1 MALDQLKSVFTYR
14 FTHDNEQPHPVAA
27 SEWAAALAAQAG
39 AHLGAVMAT
48 QPVMATQH
56 HNVSN
61 VMGASLVSNV
71 VGDQNRK
78 LTAAATERAE
88 ALRAAAQ
95 AAGVDADVATLS
107 ATYPDIRA
115 ALVAKARLY
124 DVVVADAAPD
134 ASSMNR
140 ELLVDVLFHSARPT
154 IIVPPSVNTPNLD
167 HVVVGWD
174 GTAPAARAL
183 ADAMPLLRAAKSVDV
198 VNVTGEK
205 DLPEV
210 AKASA
215 LVPHLLRHGIAAQ
228 AREIRLNGGDAGQTL
243 LHHAVSTQAGLLVM
257 GAYAHSRFRQMVF
270 GGVTSALLKDCP
282 VPLLMSH

>member
-27 SEWAAALAAQAG
+27 SQWALALAAQAG
-39 AHLGAVMAT
+39 AHLGAT
-48 QPVMATQH
+48 MATQH

-61 VMGASLVSNV
+61 IMGASLVSNV

-78 LTAAATERAE
+78 LTAAATERADT
-88 ALRAAAQ
+88 LQAAAQ
-95 AAGVDADVATLS
+95 AAGVDCSVSTLS
-107 ATYPDIRA
+107 ATYPDIRST
-115 ALVAKARLY
+115 LVSCARLY
-124 DVVVADAAPD
+124 DLVVADAAPD
-134 ASSMNR
+134 ASSMQR
-140 ELLVDVLFHSARPT
+140 ELLVDMIFHSARPT
-154 IIVPPSVNTPNLD
+154 IVIPTSATTPNLN

-198 VNVTGEK
+198 VNVMGDK
-205 DLPEV
+205 DLPET
-210 AKASA
+210 ARAAS
-215 LVPHLLRHGIAAQ
+215 LVKHLLRHGIAAQ
-228 AREIRLNGGDAGQTL
+228 AREIALNGGDAGQTL

-282 VPLLMSH
+282 IPLLMSH

>member
-27 SEWAAALAAQAG
+27 SEWAAALASQAG
-39 AHLGAVMAT
+39 AHLGA
-48 QPVMATQH
+48 VMATQH

-78 LTAAATERAE
+78 LTAAAAERAE
-88 ALRAAAQ
+88 ALQAAAR
-95 AAGVDADVATLS
+95 AAGVEADVATLS
-107 ATYPDIRA
+107 APYNDIRA
-115 ALVAKARLY
+115 TLVSKARLY

-134 ASSMNR
+134 ASSMAR
-140 ELLVDVLFHSARPT
+140 ELLTDVIFHSARPT
-154 IIVPPSVNTPNLD
+154 VIIPQSVNVPNLD
-167 HVVVGWD
+167 HIVVGWD

-198 VNVTGEK
+198 VNVMGDKE
-205 DLPEV
+205 LPEG
-210 AKASA
+210 ARAAA

-228 AREIRLNGGDAGQTL
+228 ARELPLDGGDAGQTL

-257 GAYAHSRFRQMVF
+257 GAYAHSRFRQMIF

>member
-39 AHLGAVMAT
+39 AHLAAVT
-48 QPVMATQH
+48 ATQH

-88 ALRAAAQ
+88 ALRAAAR

-134 ASSMNR
+134 ASSMAR
-140 ELLVDVLFHSARPT
+140 ELLTDMIFHSARPI
-154 IIVPPSVNTPNLD
+154 IIVPQSVNAPDLD
-167 HVVVGWD
+167 HVVLGWD

-183 ADAMPLLRAAKSVDV
+183 ADAMPLLRAARSVDV
-198 VNVTGEK
+198 VNVRGDKE
-205 DLPEV
+205 LSEI
-210 AKASA
+210 AKAAA
-215 LVPHLLRHGIAAQ
+215 LVPHLLRHGIGAQ
-228 AREIRLNGGDAGQTL
+228 ACEIRLNGGDAGQTL
-243 LHHAVSTQAGLLVM
+243 LHHAVSTHAGLLVM